1 MIKNN
6 FKAKSLARA
15 GIIASIYIVLTLIFY
30 PISFGGMQVRVSE
43 GLTLLPLIFP
53 EAVLGLTIGCLIANL
68 FGNGVLDI
76 VFGTL
81 ATFISAVLT
90 MYVGKRIK
98 NTALKI
104 FVSGLFP
111 VIINAIV
118 IPFTFLVAIENVGVY
133 IISAVQIF
141 VGQAISVYLF
151 GSPIY
156 LFLKNKKR
164 PK

>member
-53 EAVLGLTIGCLIANL
+53 EAVFGLTIGCLIANL

-118 IPFTFLVAIENVGVY
+118 IPFTFLVAIESVGVY

>member
-53 EAVLGLTIGCLIANL
+53 EAVFGLTIGCLIANL

-81 ATFISAVLT
+81 ATFVSAVLT

-118 IPFTFLVAIENVGVY
+118 IPFTFLVAIESVGVY

>member
-53 EAVLGLTIGCLIANL
+53 EAVFGLTIGCLIANL

-81 ATFISAVLT
+81 ATFVSAVLT
-90 MYVGKRIK
+90 MCVGKRIK

-164 PK
+164 S

>member
-53 EAVLGLTIGCLIANL
+53 EAVFGLTIGCLIANL